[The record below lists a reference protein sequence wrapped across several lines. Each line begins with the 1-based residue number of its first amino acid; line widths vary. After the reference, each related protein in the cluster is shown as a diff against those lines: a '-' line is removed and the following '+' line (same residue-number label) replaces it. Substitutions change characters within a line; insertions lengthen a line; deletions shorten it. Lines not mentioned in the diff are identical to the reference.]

1 MNDCNVITSYNHIY
15 IMYTYLVMGGT
26 GPLEVPPAAM
36 ASTAD
41 GLKNPPTIPSIA
53 TKPAIRESSCL
64 EERPFITFRRI
75 D

>member
-1 MNDCNVITSYNHIY
+1 
-15 IMYTYLVMGGT
+15 MGGT